1 LTDTLGYMMNLYPI
15 YQSRKESAP
24 SRESERDYL
33 LRIARMRDLEER
45 RANRRRVLRRLTRG
59 RAA

>member
-1 LTDTLGYMMNLYPI
+1 MNLYPI
-15 YQSRKESAP
+15 YQSRKEPAP
-24 SRESERDYL
+24 PRESERDYL

-45 RANRRRVLRRLTRG
+45 RANRRRVIRRITRG

>member
-1 LTDTLGYMMNLYPI
+1 MMNLYPI